1 MNVCASSQRRVIL
14 APVRNQ
20 GRQLPMAIEPRDQSG
35 LHQTIGSLNAK
46 ADQAQRD
53 FQEIRGDLRSME
65 VKQDA
70 LLGEIEQMMAR
81 HIKPH
86 DDRLAKIEAT
96 VTEVQATVIKWKT
109 YLSFISVVT
118 LAVGATF
125 SYLLNARK
133 LFGFGN

>member
-1 MNVCASSQRRVIL
+1 
-14 APVRNQ
+14 
-20 GRQLPMAIEPRDQSG
+20 MAIEPRDRDQSG

-81 HIKPH
+81 NIKPH
-86 DDRLAKIEAT
+86 ADRLENIDAT